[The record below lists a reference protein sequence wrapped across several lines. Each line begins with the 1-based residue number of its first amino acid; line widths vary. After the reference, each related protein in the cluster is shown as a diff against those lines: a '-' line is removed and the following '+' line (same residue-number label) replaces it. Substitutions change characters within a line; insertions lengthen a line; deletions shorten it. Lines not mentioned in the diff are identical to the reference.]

1 MNNKPA
7 VWRPSEEQLRVI
19 EYLAS
24 GHSQQ
29 RTAAITKIP
38 QTTISAWYAKA
49 QFREM
54 VANKAAEFI
63 ASRESVLDQT
73 EALAQLIWHQALA
86 GERDPDDPAVD
97 MAERYLASTVWK
109 LRGGGHKQF
118 GQA

>member
-24 GHSQQ
+24 GHSQN

-38 QTTISAWYAKA
+38 QQTISDWYQGAEFQALVA
-49 QFREM
+49 Q
-54 VANKAAEFI
+54 KTAEFI
-63 ASRESVLDQT
+63 ASRPSVLDQT

-86 GERDPDDPAVD
+86 GERRRDDPAVEL
-97 MAERYLASTVWK
+97 AERYLSATVWK

-118 GQA
+118 GQP